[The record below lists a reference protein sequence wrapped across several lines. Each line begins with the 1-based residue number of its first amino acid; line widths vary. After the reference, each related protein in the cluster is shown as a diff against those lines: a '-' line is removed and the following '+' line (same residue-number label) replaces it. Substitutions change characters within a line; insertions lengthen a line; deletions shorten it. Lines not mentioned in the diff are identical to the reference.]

1 MTFLEGGMIVETQVE
16 AKISAYYCR
25 GTEMYYLCEAETA
38 EWARV
43 GDYRPVLV
51 YGSPKRRQNAEVH
64 MSAMWARPGQGNG
77 LSYLARFTD
86 SAGDS

>member
-38 EWARV
+38 E
-43 GDYRPVLV
+43 
-51 YGSPKRRQNAEVH
+51 
-64 MSAMWARPGQGNG
+64 
-77 LSYLARFTD
+77 
-86 SAGDS
+86 